1 MSIIHLEVSHSSAKY
16 QIHGKYANYN
26 SMKLPVKRSVLHKVW
41 KWANLVTTLKFLPF
55 SQLWKKVDHLD
66 KYWRLEE
73 QEQNPEEPHV

>member
-16 QIHGKYANYN
+16 QIHTQVIIQWNFPSKD
-26 SMKLPVKRSVLHKVW
+26 LFLHKAR
-41 KWANLVTTLKFLPF
+41 KLANLVTTLKFLPF